1 LSGDTD
7 NYLDMAASLSILTFH
22 AVDDTASVIA
32 FSPKRFRRG
41 LQRLSEAGFCT
52 ITLME
57 ATECIK
63 RRQPFPDRSFVITFD
78 DGYESV
84 YSEALPVLRDLN
96 FSATVYLTTGI
107 TSTGRFDE
115 RLPSLENRLMLSW
128 GEIQE
133 MQKYAIEF
141 GAHTLTH
148 PDLTKL
154 SGQQIELE
162 INDSKKRI
170 EDITGVQVSSFAYPF
185 GRFDDRS
192 REIARQYFS
201 SACSDRL
208 GIAGGRS
215 DVYALERVDAY
226 YLRSEKAFD
235 LLPTKLFSAY
245 ILSRSVPRRLRRLL
259 QR

>member
-1 LSGDTD
+1 
-7 NYLDMAASLSILTFH
+7 MAASLSILTFH

-32 FSPKRFRRG
+32 FSPELFRRG
-41 LQRLSEAGFCT
+41 LQRLSEAGYRT

-57 ATECIK
+57 ATECIQH
-63 RRQPFPDRSFVITFD
+63 REPFPDRAFVITFD

-84 YSEALPVLRDLN
+84 YSNALPVLRDLN
-96 FSATVYLTTGI
+96 FSATVYLTTGMNP
-107 TSTGRFDE
+107 TGRFDE

-154 SGQQIELE
+154 SQQQIELE
-162 INDSKKRI
+162 IGDSKKRI
-170 EDITGVQVSSFAYPF
+170 EDATGTEVSSFAYPF

-192 REIARQYFS
+192 REIAQQYFA

-208 GIAGGRS
+208 GIASLQS
-215 DVYALERVDAY
+215 DLYTLERVDAY

-235 LLPTKLFSAY
+235 LLPTKFFPGY
-245 ILSRSVPRRLRRLL
+245 IMSRNLPRRLRRLL
-259 QR
+259 QK